1 MAAFP
6 HLRKICNSGFI
17 VDSNGKNSYLI
28 HPERMA
34 LATLYI
40 SGGKT
45 LLVTPQ
51 TSFLANKY
59 MKLHQPN
66 YRHER
71 VVVEDFGHSDLLIGE
86 ESCIKVFPHI
96 ISHIRLAE
104 KERISS
110 AVDSNERQY
119 YSKEALTW
127 GDDPYEERKGGIG
140 SWISPLIYVWL
151 FLFLLVLVY
160 LVI

>member
-1 MAAFP
+1 
-6 HLRKICNSGFI
+6 
-17 VDSNGKNSYLI
+17 
-28 HPERMA
+28 MA